1 MRACDCCRRRKI
13 KCDGAHPCEKCQTV
27 QLVCTYNDHPQKMG
41 PKRRKDSVIEEL
53 RTNKKLKEGD
63 SGENSTED
71 QSSSPRRYREDL
83 PSWSRFSKV
92 VLQQLLE
99 EYFKNLHLIT
109 PVLNSATVLK
119 YLDTDPSYTEYC
131 LVTGMCSYVLLVKP
145 PTDTA
150 DKELSSEL
158 FADALWAR
166 DQGSFIDHI
175 SVDSIMAT
183 FFIFTAYY
191 RDEKFEKAWFLLRE
205 TLTMAQIMGV
215 HSESHYKG
223 LDKETDLQHRILF
236 YTLFITER
244 GVALQT
250 KFPLTLQNSIS
261 YPLIDSNKNHT
272 YVGLIQL
279 ATLFTVVDDY
289 QKLTQEGKTNLDVE
303 NLAKK
308 LLDRLDATKQ
318 LTLNMKS
325 DIQRADFFISL
336 QWLKLLVWKLC
347 RYSQAPHLQA
357 RILVDMADDINNLR
371 QTLSEDSLEIHGVGM
386 VMKLNE
392 ILEAIEEIQGLS
404 IIPVNLV
411 STVAH
416 GDTKEQIT
424 RILDLIGTFRDYEEI
439 MYFKSLDT
447 LTTSIDLAAFDT
459 VSNLFDIFQQDDES
473 TAGQKLLD
481 V

>member
-1 MRACDCCRRRKI
+1 
-13 KCDGAHPCEKCQTV
+13 
-27 QLVCTYNDHPQKMG
+27 
-41 PKRRKDSVIEEL
+41 
-53 RTNKKLKEGD
+53 
-63 SGENSTED
+63 
-71 QSSSPRRYREDL
+71 
-83 PSWSRFSKV
+83 
-92 VLQQLLE
+92 
-99 EYFKNLHLIT
+99 
-109 PVLNSATVLK
+109 
-119 YLDTDPSYTEYC
+119 
-131 LVTGMCSYVLLVKP
+131 MCSYVLLVKP